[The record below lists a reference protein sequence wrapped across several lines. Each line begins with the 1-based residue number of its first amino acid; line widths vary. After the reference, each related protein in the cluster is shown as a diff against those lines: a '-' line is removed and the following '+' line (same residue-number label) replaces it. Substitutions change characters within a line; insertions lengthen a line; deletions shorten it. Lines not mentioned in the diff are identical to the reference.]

1 MSLSLVDHSHG
12 AALDQD
18 DLNDL
23 AATLVGRNYATLD
36 GEQVGLMGED
46 EVVAWLRGAM

>member
-1 MSLSLVDHSHG
+1 MSLSLIDHSYG
-12 AALDQD
+12 VELDQD

-36 GEQVGLMGED
+36 GEGAGLAGES
-46 EVVAWLRGAM
+46 EVVEWLRSAM